1 MTSHL
6 PQQLAYGHFAAPK
19 RQPSPQHGQK
29 AQPTVPVAPPNRSF
43 EPRPGH

>member
-1 MTSHL
+1 MSIHL
-6 PQQLAYGHFAAPK
+6 PQQSSYGQLSAPK

-29 AQPTVPVAPPNRSF
+29 ATVPVAEPNRSF

>member
-1 MTSHL
+1 MNSQL
-6 PQQLAYGHFAAPK
+6 PQQLAYGQFGAPK

-29 AQPTVPVAPPNRSF
+29 AEAQSPLKIPSRSF